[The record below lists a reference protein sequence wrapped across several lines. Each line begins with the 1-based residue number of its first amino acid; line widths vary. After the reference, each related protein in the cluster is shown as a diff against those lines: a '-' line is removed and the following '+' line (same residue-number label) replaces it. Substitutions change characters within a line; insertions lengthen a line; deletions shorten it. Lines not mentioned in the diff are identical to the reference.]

1 MTNIIDVSDTIQAKS
16 DQLNAV
22 DIAGAPIT
30 VTVTS
35 VSKTASPDQPLV
47 VRFEGDNGRPFKPS
61 KTCRR
66 ILVQA
71 WGKDANNWIGKSMTL
86 FCDHKVRWAGQEIGG
101 VRISHMSG
109 IDKTMNF
116 QLPVS
121 RGKYDKYTIE
131 PLKQAKANQPALQK
145 KQYTDDQLAN
155 DLPNMQKSL
164 DEKRST
170 QQGFIDHLQKKFILT
185 DDQIKKILA
194 LKPSPD
200 PAPEPDAPVQDQT
213 ETF

>member
-35 VSKTASPDQPLV
+35 VNKTASPDQPLT

-71 WGKDANNWIGKSMTL
+71 WGKDANNWVGKSMTL

-131 PLKQAKANQPALQK
+131 PLKQAQEAKQPTQK
-145 KQYTDDQLAN
+145 KPYTDEQLAH

-170 QQGFIDHLQKKFILT
+170 QQGFIDHLQKKFVLT
-185 DDQIKKILA
+185 DEQIKKILDLA
-194 LKPSPD
+194 PTPSPE
-200 PAPEPDAPVQDQT
+200 PENQEPT
-213 ETF
+213 EKF

>member
-35 VSKTASPDQPLV
+35 VNKTASPDQPLT

-71 WGKDANNWIGKSMTL
+71 WGRDANNWIGKSMTL

-131 PLKQAKANQPALQK
+131 PLKQAQETKQTPQK
-145 KQYTDDQLAN
+145 KPYTDEQLAH

-170 QQGFIDHLQKKFILT
+170 QQGFIDHLQKKFVLT
-185 DDQIKKILA
+185 GEQIKKILDLA
-194 LKPSPD
+194 PTSTPD
-200 PAPEPDAPVQDQT
+200 PENQEPT

>member
-1 MTNIIDVSDTIQAKS
+1 MTDIIDVSDTIQAKS

-30 VTVTS
+30 ITITS
-35 VSKTASPDQPLV
+35 VSKSNSPDQPLTV
-47 VRFEGDNGRPFKPS
+47 HYSGDNGRPFKPS

-71 WGKDANNWIGKSMTL
+71 WGKDANNWIGKRATL
-86 FCDHKVRWAGQEIGG
+86 FCDPKVRWAGQEIGG

-109 IDKTMNF
+109 IDKTMNL

-121 RGKYDKYTIE
+121 RGKYDKYTIN
-131 PLKQAKANQPALQK
+131 PLPDQSPQENIKT
-145 KQYTDDQLAN
+145 QYTDEQLAK

-164 DEKRST
+164 DEGRSSNED
-170 QQGFIDHLQKKFILT
+170 FINHLIKKFILS
-185 DDQIKKILA
+185 DEQKGKIRRLTA
-194 LKPSPD
+194 KAQSDAADLQQQ
-200 PAPEPDAPVQDQT
+200 EPK